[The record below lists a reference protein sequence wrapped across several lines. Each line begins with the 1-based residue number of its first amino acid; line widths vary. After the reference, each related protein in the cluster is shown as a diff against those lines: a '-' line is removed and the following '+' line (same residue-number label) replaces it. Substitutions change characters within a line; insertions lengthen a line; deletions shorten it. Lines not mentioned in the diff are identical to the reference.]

1 MTRHP
6 HRPRAIA
13 LASPAPYAGPGHLVI
28 IAALAVL
35 ALLLFSNLVKAH
47 ATQPATAPETT
58 TIRADLR

>member
-13 LASPAPYAGPGHLVI
+13 LAAPAPYAGPGHLVI

-35 ALLLFSNLVKAH
+35 ALMLFSNLVKAQ
-47 ATQPATAPETT
+47 AAQPAAAPATA

>member
-13 LASPAPYAGPGHLVI
+13 LAAPAPYAGPGHLVI

-35 ALLLFSNLVKAH
+35 ALMLFSNLVKAQ
-47 ATQPATAPETT
+47 AAQPTAAPATA